1 MEIEIL
7 GDHQEYIEE
16 SFNEVLKRYTRFG
29 KELYRIIE
37 KELPSVFNKLK
48 FYRATKSTEKYVY
61 GAQLEDSYAIYDDG
75 KIMFSIQLEPESEII
90 CLNNLETQIEIGD
103 WEQNDYYKQT
113 IDFIKIDFLKIDK

>member
-1 MEIEIL
+1 MEIL

-75 KIMFSIQLEPESEII
+75 KIIFSIQLEPESEII
-90 CLNNLETQIEIGD
+90 CLNNWETQIEIGD
-103 WEQNDYYKQT
+103 WEQNDYYKQA
-113 IDFIKIDFLKIDK
+113 IDFIKIEFLKIDK

>member
-16 SFNEVLKRYTRFG
+16 NFDDFLKRYTRFG

-37 KELPSVFNKLK
+37 KELPNVFNRLK
-48 FYRATKSTEKYVY
+48 FYRATKSTGKYVY

-75 KIMFSIQLEPESEII
+75 KIMFSIQLEPESEVI
-90 CLNNLETQIEIGD
+90 CLNNWETQIEIGD
-103 WEQNDYYKQT
+103 WEQNDYYKQA
-113 IDFIKIDFLKIDK
+113 IDFIKTEFLKINN